1 MRPQRPLTIL
11 NRPTTAVLPKILSPQ
26 ANPAVTLKRAYRFLV
41 TQQGIDPI
49 IAKKVLGLPE

>member
-11 NRPTTAVLPKILSPQ
+11 NRPTTSVLPKILSPR
-26 ANPAVTLKRAYRFLV
+26 ADPAVTRKQSYQFLV
-41 TQQGIDPI
+41 TQQGIDPA